1 MSKIVKRFQG
11 LSKKVRISLV
21 LSFLAILV
29 LVPVLIFNFRLKP
42 SPEAIVLG
50 VKSGSISGPLA
61 DFDLS
66 SLEDIEVFEDEA
78 LIVEG
83 GFDFNFDLSFNEN
96 FLNSAAPLPSEQKL
110 VKVLRVIDGDTLELN
125 LNGVKTTV
133 RIIGI
138 NAPEKNECLYSE
150 AVSFVGKL
158 AGQDVYVVADDSQ
171 PDKDKYGR
179 KLLYIKT
186 KDNKDFGNE
195 LLKAGFAREYTYGKD
210 YELKSYYIV
219 AQNAAQIEA
228 KGIWGEKC
236 NKDNEK
242 SSKPQD
248 VNASPIK
255 NKAQEEAPKEPVEA
269 DKIEYPIN
277 INTAT
282 EKDLQNLPRIGEA
295 KARAIVDYRDEH
307 GNFTKKE
314 NIMNVKNIG
323 ETTYSK
329 IKDLITI

>member
-1 MSKIVKRFQG
+1 MDKFVKRFQG
-11 LSKKVRISLV
+11 LSKKVRISLM
-21 LSFLAILV
+21 LGFLAILA
-29 LVPVLIFNFRLKP
+29 LVPVLVFNF
-42 SPEAIVLG
+42 SPKSSQETIVLG
-50 VKSGSISGPLA
+50 VKSDSISGPLA

-66 SLEDIEVFEDEA
+66 SLEDIEVFEEEA
-78 LIVEG
+78 SIGDG
-83 GFDFNFDLSFNEN
+83 GFDFNFDLSFNES
-96 FLNSAAPLPSEQKL
+96 FLNSSVPLSLGQEL
-110 VKVLRVIDGDTLELN
+110 VKVLRVIDGDTFELD
-125 LNGVKTTV
+125 LNGSKTTV

-150 AVSFVGKL
+150 AVSFAEKL
-158 AGQDVYVVADDSQ
+158 AGQDVYIFTDESQ
-171 PDKDKYGR
+171 PSKDKYNR
-179 KLLYIKT
+179 TLLYIKT
-186 KDNKDFGNE
+186 KDNKDFGSE
-195 LLKAGFAREYTYGKD
+195 LLKAGLAREYTYGQD
-210 YELKSYYIV
+210 YELKAYYIV

-255 NKAQEEAPKEPVEA
+255 NKTQEEAPKEPVEA
-269 DKIEYPIN
+269 DKIEYPIS

-282 EKDLQNLPRIGEA
+282 EKDLQNLPGIGEV
-295 KARAIVDYRDEH
+295 KAQAIADYRDEH

-314 NIMNVKNIG
+314 DIVNVSGIG
-323 ETTYSK
+323 SVTYEK